1 MTFKHSG
8 LKKHS
13 ASPRL
18 LFVITEDWFFASHF
32 IERAV
37 AAKQAGYE
45 VAVAT
50 RVRLHG
56 QQISNSGIEI
66 FPIDFSRRGLNP
78 FTEIRTAWRLRYIV
92 RKFAPDVIHNIALKP
107 VVVGTLGERLAGHK
121 RIVNAPVGMGYLFSS
136 QDRRATMLRPIFLF
150 ILRRFL
156 NPSGSQVIIENS
168 DDYSSLIDQK
178 MVRSDSLTL
187 IKGAGVDTKL
197 FAFVPEPARPLV
209 VTVVARMLRD
219 KGISEFVEA
228 AALIRKSRPDTIFQL
243 IGMPDEGNPT
253 SFSLEQLDDWVRSGV
268 VEWLGHQNNIAEH
281 LTKSHIICLP
291 SYREGLPKSLIEAL
305 ASGRPVVT
313 TDVPGCREVVS
324 HGINGFLVQPRDS
337 HALAEALMT
346 LISDKSL
353 RERMGRLGRERAE
366 KEFSSEIII
375 GQTLRV
381 YESML
386 KK

>member
-1 MTFKHSG
+1 M
-8 LKKHS
+8 
-13 ASPRL
+13 APRHQKL
-18 LFVITEDWFFASHF
+18 LFVITEDWFFTSHF

-50 RVRLHG
+50 RVRQYG

-66 FPIDFSRRGLNP
+66 FPIEFSRRGLNP
-78 FTEIRTAWRLRYIV
+78 FTEIRTAWRLRHIV

-150 ILRRFL
+150 ILRHFL
-156 NPSGSQVIIENS
+156 NPSGSQVIIENP

-178 MVRSDSLTL
+178 MVRPDSLTL
-187 IKGAGVDTKL
+187 IKGAGVDTRL
-197 FAFVPEPARPLV
+197 FAFIPEPAEPLV
-209 VTVVARMLRD
+209 VTIVARMLRD

-228 AALIRKSRPDTIFQL
+228 ATLIRKSQPDTIFQL

-253 SFSLEQLDDWVRSGV
+253 SFSLAQLDDWVRSGV
-268 VEWLGHQNNIAEH
+268 VKWLGQQNNIAEH
-281 LTKSHIICLP
+281 LAKSHIICLP

-337 HALAEALMT
+337 HALAEALMN
-346 LISDKSL
+346 LILDSSL

-386 KK
+386 K

>member
-1 MTFKHSG
+1 M
-8 LKKHS
+8 
-13 ASPRL
+13 APCPQRL
-18 LFVITEDWFFASHF
+18 LFVITEDWFFTSHF

-56 QQISNSGIEI
+56 SKISDAGIEI
-66 FPIDFSRRGLNP
+66 FPIEFSRRGLNP
-78 FTEIRTAWRLRYIV
+78 LTEIRTAWRLRHIV

-107 VVVGTLGERLAGHK
+107 VVVGTLGEHLAGHK

-136 QDRRATMLRPIFLF
+136 QDRQATMLRPIFLF

-156 NPSGSQVIIENS
+156 NPSGSQVIIENP

-178 MVRSDSLTL
+178 MVRPDSLTL

-197 FAFVPEPARPLV
+197 FAFVPEPAEPLV

-219 KGISEFVEA
+219 KGVSEFVEA
-228 AALIRKSRPDTIFQL
+228 AALIQKSRPETVFQL

-253 SFSLEQLDDWVRSGV
+253 SFSLAQLEDWVRSGAV
-268 VEWLGHQNNIAEH
+268 KWLGHQDNIAEQ
-281 LTKSHIICLP
+281 LAKSHIICLP

-337 HALAEALMT
+337 HALAEALMN

-366 KEFSSEIII
+366 QEFSSEIII
-375 GQTLRV
+375 GQTLHV

-386 KK
+386 K

>member
-1 MTFKHSG
+1 MTFENFDGQKR
-8 LKKHS
+8 L

-37 AAKQAGYE
+37 AAQQAGYE

-50 RVRLHG
+50 RIKLHG
-56 QQISNSGIEI
+56 EQIRNAGIAL
-66 FPIDFSRRGLNP
+66 FQIDFSRRGLNP
-78 FTEIRTAWRLRYIV
+78 FIEIRTAWRLRHIV

-121 RIVNAPVGMGYLFSS
+121 EIVNAPVGMGYLFSS

-150 ILRRFL
+150 ILRHFL
-156 NPSGSQVIIENS
+156 NPSGSQVIIENP

-178 MVRSDSLTL
+178 MVHTDSLTL

-197 FAFVPEPARPLV
+197 FTFIPEPAEPVV
-209 VTVVARMLRD
+209 VTIVARMLQD

-228 AALIRKSRPDTIFQL
+228 AALIRKSRPETIFQL

-253 SFSLEQLDDWVRSGV
+253 SFSLEQLEDWVRSGAV
-268 VEWLGHQNNIAEH
+268 KWLGHQDNIAEH
-281 LTKSHIICLP
+281 IAKSHIICLP
-291 SYREGLPKSLIEAL
+291 SYREGLPKSLIEAV
-305 ASGRPVVT
+305 ACGRPVVT

-324 HGINGFLVQPRDS
+324 HGVNGFLVQPRDS
-337 HALAEALMT
+337 HALAEALMN
-346 LISDKSL
+346 LISDSSL

-386 KK
+386 TK

>member
-1 MTFKHSG
+1 MTFENSG

-66 FPIDFSRRGLNP
+66 FPIEFSRRGLNP

-281 LTKSHIICLP
+281 LAKSHIICLP

-337 HALAEALMT
+337 HALAEALMN

>member
-1 MTFKHSG
+1 M
-8 LKKHS
+8 
-13 ASPRL
+13 APRPQRL
-18 LFVITEDWFFASHF
+18 LFVITEDWFFTSHF

-37 AAKQAGYE
+37 AAKQADYE

-50 RVRLHG
+50 RVRQHG
-56 QQISNSGIEI
+56 QQISNSGIQI
-66 FPIDFSRRGLNP
+66 FPIEFSRRGLNP
-78 FTEIRTAWRLRYIV
+78 FAEIRTAWRLRYIV

-136 QDRRATMLRPIFLF
+136 QDRQATILRPIFLF

-156 NPSGSQVIIENS
+156 NPSGSQVIIENP

-178 MVRSDSLTL
+178 MVRPDSLTL

-197 FAFVPEPARPLV
+197 FAFVPEPAGPLV
-209 VTVVARMLRD
+209 VTIVARMLRD

-228 AALIRKSRPDTIFQL
+228 AVLIQKSRPETVFQL

-253 SFSLEQLDDWVRSGV
+253 SFSLAQLEDWVRSGAV
-268 VEWLGHQNNIAEH
+268 KWLGHQDNIAEQ
-281 LTKSHIICLP
+281 LAKSHIICLP

-313 TDVPGCREVVS
+313 TDVPRCREVVS
-324 HGINGFLVQPRDS
+324 HGVNGFLVQPRDS
-337 HALAEALMT
+337 HALAEVLMN

>member
-1 MTFKHSG
+1 M
-8 LKKHS
+8 
-13 ASPRL
+13 APRPQRL

-50 RVRLHG
+50 RVRQHG

-66 FPIDFSRRGLNP
+66 FPIEFSRRGLNP
-78 FTEIRTAWRLRYIV
+78 FTEIRTALRLRNIV
-92 RKFAPDVIHNIALKP
+92 RKFAPDVTHNIALKP

-121 RIVNAPVGMGYLFSS
+121 EIVNAPVGMGYLFSS

-150 ILRRFL
+150 ILKRFL
-156 NPSGSQVIIENS
+156 NPSGSQVIIENP

-178 MVRSDSLTL
+178 MVRPDSLTL
-187 IKGAGVDTKL
+187 IKGAGVNTNL
-197 FAFVPEPARPLV
+197 FTFIPESAEPVV
-209 VTVVARMLRD
+209 VTIVARMLRD

-228 AALIRKSRPDTIFQL
+228 AALIQKSRPETIFQL

-253 SFSLEQLDDWVRSGV
+253 SFSLTQLEDWVRSGV
-268 VEWLGHQNNIAEH
+268 VKWLGHQDNIAEQ
-281 LTKSHIICLP
+281 LAKSHIICLP

-324 HGINGFLVQPRDS
+324 HGVNGFLVQPRDS
-337 HALAEALMT
+337 HALAEVLMN

>member
-1 MTFKHSG
+1 MTFENSE

-13 ASPRL
+13 AAPRL
-18 LFVITEDWFFASHF
+18 LFVITEDWFFTSHF

-56 QQISNSGIEI
+56 GQISNAGIEL
-66 FPIDFSRRGLNP
+66 FPIEFSRRGLNP
-78 FTEIRTAWRLRYIV
+78 ITEIRTAWHLRHIV
-92 RKFAPDVIHNIALKP
+92 QKFAPDVIHNIALKP
-107 VVVGTLGERLAGHK
+107 VVVGTLGERLAGYK

-136 QDRRATMLRPIFLF
+136 QDRQATMLRPIFLF

-156 NPSGSQVIIENS
+156 NPSGSHVIIENP

-178 MVRSDSLTL
+178 MVRPNSLTL

-197 FAFVPEPARPLV
+197 FAFVPEPAEPLV
-209 VTVVARMLRD
+209 VTIVARMLRD
-219 KGISEFVEA
+219 KGVSEFVEA
-228 AALIRKSRPDTIFQL
+228 ATLIRKSQPDTIFQL

-253 SFSLEQLDDWVRSGV
+253 SFSLAQLEDWDRSGV
-268 VEWLGHQNNIAEH
+268 VKWLGHQNNIAEH

-305 ASGRPVVT
+305 ACGRPVVT

-324 HGINGFLVQPRDS
+324 HGINGFLVKPRDS
-337 HALAEALMT
+337 LALAEALMK
-346 LISDKSL
+346 LISDRLL

-375 GQTLRV
+375 GQTLHV

-386 KK
+386 K

>member
-1 MTFKHSG
+1 MTFENFDGQKR
-8 LKKHS
+8 L

-37 AAKQAGYE
+37 AAQQAGYE

-50 RVRLHG
+50 RIKLHG
-56 QQISNSGIEI
+56 EQIRDAGIAL
-66 FPIDFSRRGLNP
+66 FQIDFSRRGLNP
-78 FTEIRTAWRLRYIV
+78 IIEIRTAWRLRHIV
-92 RKFAPDVIHNIALKP
+92 QKFAPDVIHNIALKP

-121 RIVNAPVGMGYLFSS
+121 KIVNAPVGMGYLFSS

-156 NPSGSQVIIENS
+156 NP

-178 MVRSDSLTL
+178 MVRTDSLTL

-197 FAFVPEPARPLV
+197 FAFIPEPAEPLV
-209 VTVVARMLRD
+209 VTIVARMLQD

-253 SFSLEQLDDWVRSGV
+253 SFSLKQIEDWVRSGAV
-268 VEWLGHQNNIAEH
+268 KWLGHQDNIAEH
-281 LTKSHIICLP
+281 IAKSHIICLP
-291 SYREGLPKSLIEAL
+291 SYREGLPKSLIEAV
-305 ASGRPVVT
+305 ACGRPVVT

-324 HGINGFLVQPRDS
+324 HGVNGFLVQPRDS
-337 HALAEALMT
+337 HALAEALMN
-346 LISDKSL
+346 LISDSSL

-366 KEFSSEIII
+366 NEFSSEIII